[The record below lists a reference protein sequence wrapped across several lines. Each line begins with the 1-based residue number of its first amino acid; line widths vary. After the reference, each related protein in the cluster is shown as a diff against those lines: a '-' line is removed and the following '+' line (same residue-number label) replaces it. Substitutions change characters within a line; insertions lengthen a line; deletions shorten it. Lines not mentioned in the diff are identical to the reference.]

1 MAGIS
6 PKLPLTLS
14 TTEGPYTSLIDLRE
28 VVKQNLTMLLLTN
41 PGERIMDP
49 TFGVGLET
57 FLFEQATADVLTDI
71 SSKIEEQLNKFMP
84 FVSLTSLFFGDGTGD
99 LKSNLNTVHIQIVY
113 YINPLAEEDVLSINI
128 PENNV

>member
-14 TTEGPYTSLIDLRE
+14 TTEGPYTSLKDLRE

-57 FLFEQATADVLTDI
+57 FLFEQATADVLSDI

-84 FVSLTSLFFGDGTGD
+84 FVSLTSLFFGDGTD
-99 LKSNLNTVHIQIVY
+99 DFKSNLNTVHIQIVY

>member
-6 PKLPLTLS
+6 PRLPLS
-14 TTEGPYTSLIDLRE
+14 ISPIEGPYTSLKEIKD
-28 VVKQNLTMLLLTN
+28 VVKQNLTMLLLTI

-49 TFGVGLET
+49 TFGVGLQT
-57 FLFEQATADVLTDI
+57 YLFEPSTTNVLGDI
-71 SSKIEEQLNKFMP
+71 SSKIEEQLLKFMP
-84 FVSLTSLFFGDGTGD
+84 FVSLTNFYFSDGTSD
-99 LKSNLNTVHIQIVY
+99 LKTNLNTLNIQLVY

>member
-14 TTEGPYTSLIDLRE
+14 TIEGPYTSLKDLRE

-57 FLFEQATADVLTDI
+57 FLFEQASADVLSDI
-71 SSKIEEQLNKFMP
+71 SSKIEEQLNRFMP
-84 FVSLTSLFFGDGTGD
+84 FVSLTNLYFGDGTDD